1 MNIAVTLILAVLLAA
16 GLGIAVTPAING
28 ANLVLRLPKRRF
40 PTGIDSLAS
49 GVSVALT
56 VLAFAALPWP
66 LHPAGASLWVGHPA
80 LVWALVEG
88 AFLAVGVRRSPGAV
102 AAGSTR
108 SAPRGAGEHGG
119 TPGTVGCGWEFVV
132 GRRVGWNAL
141 EVLGRAFLF
150 LVGVVAVAAAAG
162 LGPFAPDASL
172 APSGAEEGLDA
183 GERWLAQMARQM
195 RAGLAL
201 ALFVVGIL
209 PGSDV
214 VQPWIAAM
222 IALALFA
229 VLLAGLRQARRTLP
243 LAPLHT
249 TVRWCLLRALPAAL
263 IVNVYLQLA
272 VR

>member
-28 ANLVLRLPKRRF
+28 AGLALRPPKRRF
-40 PTGIDSLAS
+40 PPGIDSLAS

-66 LHPAGASLWVGHPA
+66 LHPADASLWVGHPA

-88 AFLAVGVRRSPGAV
+88 AFLASAFASLLALSPL
-102 AAGSTR
+102 AAR
-108 SAPRGAGEHGG
+108 AALREAQVNMAGRL
-119 TPGTVGCGWEFVV
+119 VLWVVV
-132 GRRVGWNAL
+132 GSLLWGDVGWNAL

-183 GERWLAQMARQM
+183 DERWLAQMARQM
-195 RAGLAL
+195 RAGLVL

>member
-28 ANLVLRLPKRRF
+28 AGLALRPPKRRF
-40 PTGIDSLAS
+40 PPGIDSLAS

-88 AFLAVGVRRSPGAV
+88 AFLAAAFAGLLAPSPL
-102 AAGSTR
+102 AAR
-108 SAPRGAGEHGG
+108 AALREAQVNLAGRLAL
-119 TPGTVGCGWEFVV
+119 WIVV
-132 GRRVGWNAL
+132 GSSLWGGVGWGAL

-150 LVGVVAVAAAAG
+150 LVGMVAVAAAAG

>member
-1 MNIAVTLILAVLLAA
+1 MNIVMTLILAVLLATGF
-16 GLGIAVTPAING
+16 GLAVAPAING
-28 ANLVLRLPKRRF
+28 AGLVLRLPKRRF

-49 GVSVALT
+49 GVSIVLT
-56 VLAFAALPWP
+56 VLTYAALPWP
-66 LHPAGASLWVGHPA
+66 LHPAGGSSWVGHPA

-88 AFLAVGVRRSPGAV
+88 AFLASAFAGLLAPSPL
-102 AAGSTR
+102 AAR
-108 SAPRGAGEHGG
+108 AALREAQVNLAGRLAL
-119 TPGTVGCGWEFVV
+119 WIVV
-132 GRRVGWNAL
+132 GSSLWGGVGWGAL

-150 LVGVVAVAAAAG
+150 LVGMVAVAAAAG

-195 RAGLAL
+195 RAGLVL

>member
-1 MNIAVTLILAVLLAA
+1 MNIVVTLILAVLLAA
-16 GLGIAVTPAING
+16 GLGIAVAPAMNG
-28 ANLVLRLPKRRF
+28 AGLVLRLPKRRF
-40 PTGIDSLAS
+40 PPGIDSLAS
-49 GVSVALT
+49 GVSIVLT
-56 VLAFAALPWP
+56 VLTYAALPWP
-66 LHPAGASLWVGHPA
+66 LHPAGGSSWVGHPA

-88 AFLAVGVRRSPGAV
+88 AFLASAFAGLLALSPL
-102 AAGSTR
+102 AAR
-108 SAPRGAGEHGG
+108 AALREAQVNMAGRL
-119 TPGTVGCGWEFVV
+119 VLWVVV
-132 GRRVGWNAL
+132 GSLLWGDVGWNAL

-183 GERWLAQMARQM
+183 DERWLAQMARQM

-222 IALALFA
+222 IGLALFA
-229 VLLAGLRQARRTLP
+229 VLLAGLRQARCTLP

>member
-28 ANLVLRLPKRRF
+28 AGLALRPPKRRF
-40 PTGIDSLAS
+40 PPGIDSLAS

-56 VLAFAALPWP
+56 VLAYAALPWP
-66 LHPAGASLWVGHPA
+66 LHPADASLWVGHPA

-88 AFLAVGVRRSPGAV
+88 AFLASAFASLLALSPL
-102 AAGSTR
+102 AAR
-108 SAPRGAGEHGG
+108 AALREAQVNMAGRL
-119 TPGTVGCGWEFVV
+119 VLWVVV
-132 GRRVGWNAL
+132 GSLLWGDVGWNAL

-183 GERWLAQMARQM
+183 DERWLAQMARQM
-195 RAGLAL
+195 RAGLVL

>member
-1 MNIAVTLILAVLLAA
+1 V
-16 GLGIAVTPAING
+16 
-28 ANLVLRLPKRRF
+28 
-40 PTGIDSLAS
+40 
-49 GVSVALT
+49 
-56 VLAFAALPWP
+56 
-66 LHPAGASLWVGHPA
+66 
-80 LVWALVEG
+80 
-88 AFLAVGVRRSPGAV
+88 
-102 AAGSTR
+102 
-108 SAPRGAGEHGG
+108 
-119 TPGTVGCGWEFVV
+119 
-132 GRRVGWNAL
+132 
-141 EVLGRAFLF
+141 
-150 LVGVVAVAAAAG
+150 
-162 LGPFAPDASL
+162 
-172 APSGAEEGLDA
+172 
-183 GERWLAQMARQM
+183 
-195 RAGLAL
+195 L

>member
-1 MNIAVTLILAVLLAA
+1 MNIVMTLILAVLLAT
-16 GLGIAVTPAING
+16 GLGLAVVPAMNG
-28 ANLVLRLPKRRF
+28 AGLVLRLPKRRF
-40 PTGIDSLAS
+40 PPGIDSLAS
-49 GVSVALT
+49 GVSIVLT
-56 VLAFAALPWP
+56 VLTYAALPWP
-66 LHPAGASLWVGHPA
+66 LHPAGGSSWVGHPA

-88 AFLAVGVRRSPGAV
+88 AFLAAAFAGLLAPSPLAARAALREAQVNMAGRLV
-102 AAGSTR
+102 LWVVAGSLLW
-108 SAPRGAGEHGG
+108 GG
-119 TPGTVGCGWEFVV
+119 
-132 GRRVGWNAL
+132 VGWSAL
-141 EVLGRAFLF
+141 EVLGRALLF

-229 VLLAGLRQARRTLP
+229 VLLVGLRQARRTLP